1 VNKIRVSKWLKERYP
16 GLNQRHRE
24 EALDLGLVTFDTGKK
39 AKKGDKLNLDEA
51 LNCEKLE
58 HYLSDLKRGSAL
70 ESVKVVK
77 SGADLGFVVVDKPS
91 GVASQPISLL
101 DRETITQ
108 WARFHYPAVSVEFFE
123 AQPVLTPHRLDIG
136 TSGVLIVSLHR
147 KSYLWWRER
156 FQSKK
161 IKKEYLAWCWGEPE
175 QESFTCEQSIGHA
188 MGDNRKMVAL
198 KGNVRHRPP
207 VFEALSEI
215 QVIRKVEDKGLFLA
229 RIRCSTGVTHQVR
242 VHLASL
248 GFPLV
253 GDELYDS
260 SIDKRLIK
268 RPFHALRATS
278 IICEDWNC
286 SVPETDFMR
295 EY

>member
-1 VNKIRVSKWLKERYP
+1 
-16 GLNQRHRE
+16 
-24 EALDLGLVTFDTGKK
+24 
-39 AKKGDKLNLDEA
+39 
-51 LNCEKLE
+51 
-58 HYLSDLKRGSAL
+58 
-70 ESVKVVK
+70 
-77 SGADLGFVVVDKPS
+77 
-91 GVASQPISLL
+91 
-101 DRETITQ
+101 
-108 WARFHYPAVSVEFFE
+108 
-123 AQPVLTPHRLDIG
+123 
-136 TSGVLIVSLHR
+136 LHR

-278 IICEDWNC
+278 ISCEDWNC